1 MNLRIILIVSF
12 FVNIFADQSKW
23 FIHDDAK
30 EWNDDDGVDFMSKE
44 LLLPVKT
51 KNTQEPK
58 PVKVTRPAKPQI
70 NQLKTETVQS
80 KPATDNKK
88 TIKKASNVP
97 SVGKRNLVIDD
108 DELSSH
114 EFIIVDHSKT
124 KPKPSAKKIPVKSQS
139 VSSHNAKNKTK
150 VLPDSPNSPC
160 FDKDVNCLLAMEELL
175 AHSKKSAVAP
185 RVAFIPSVKTTTPE
199 PKAAVQAH
207 RVADNVVNAGEHA
220 QRHLLLVE
228 HEVND
233 ESDEDILNS
242 INDQQVK
249 RYRRQATG
257 EGDGG
262 SGAGFFEETTDALP
276 PAELEFS
283 ISQTITLEDTVQ
295 GPLSETDRA
304 LYSAAF
310 KKELERLYA
319 FFPGFKRVDITD
331 VTLNA
336 EGKPQVQYSIVLNG
350 AKIGAFGSTPDER
363 LANILGEI
371 KSAGNVFSESNPILG
386 SNIVP
391 PDLNLEDFNQTVSL
405 LLSDVCNADDPC
417 PAGYMCTANKTD
429 TGEYSDDTV
438 CMHACYFTKLNV
450 LCQNDAI
457 CTLDSNNEPYC
468 QCGTSHSGVF
478 CENEGAQTSDSL
490 STAEVIGITTG
501 TLLAVAACASCCF
514 FLLFCRKK
522 SGTDMEYSYYGDDD
536 NLMEGYMDQASS
548 LGISNMYIDRPRVS
562 IQPLDIY
569 NDRNLGAQA

>member
-1 MNLRIILIVSF
+1 
-12 FVNIFADQSKW
+12 
-23 FIHDDAK
+23 
-30 EWNDDDGVDFMSKE
+30 MSQE

-51 KNTQEPK
+51 KNVQKPK
-58 PVKVTRPAKPQI
+58 PVKVTGPAKPKI

-80 KPATDNKK
+80 KPATDSKK

-124 KPKPSAKKIPVKSQS
+124 KPNVVPSAKKIPVKSQS
-139 VSSHNAKNKTK
+139 VSSHNAAKSKTK
-150 VLPDSPNSPC
+150 PSPVSKTNVSPDSPCS
-160 FDKDVNCLLAMEELL
+160 DKDVNCLLAKEELL
-175 AHSKKSAVAP
+175 AHSKKAAVAP
-185 RVAFIPSVKTTTPE
+185 RVVFIPSVKTTTPE

-207 RVADNVVNAGEHA
+207 RVADNIVNAGEHA
-220 QRHLLLVE
+220 QRHLLIVE

-242 INDQQVK
+242 INDEQVR
-249 RYRRQATG
+249 RYRRQVTG
-257 EGDGG
+257 GGDGG
-262 SGAGFFEETTDALP
+262 SGAGFFEETTSALP
-276 PAELEFS
+276 ATDLEFS
-283 ISQTITLEDTVQ
+283 ISQTITLETIVE
-295 GPLSETDRA
+295 GPLSGADKA

-310 KKELERLYA
+310 KKELERLYG
-319 FFPGFKRVDITD
+319 FFPGFKRIDIKD

-336 EGKPQVQYSIVLNG
+336 DRKPQVQYSIVLD
-350 AKIGAFGSTPDER
+350 ASKIGAFGNTPEDR
-363 LANILGEI
+363 LASILGSI
-371 KSAGNVFSESNPILG
+371 NKAGNVFENANPILG
-386 SNIVP
+386 NNIIP
-391 PDLNLEDFNQTVSL
+391 PVFNLAEFNQTVTL
-405 LLSDVCNADDPC
+405 LLSDVCNADSPC
-417 PAGYMCTANKTD
+417 PVGYMCTANKTD

-450 LCQNDAI
+450 LCQNNAI
-457 CTLDSNNEPYC
+457 CSLDNNNEPYC
-468 QCGTSHSGVF
+468 QCGTSHSGLF

-522 SGTDMEYSYYGDDD
+522 SGKDMEYSYYGDDD
-536 NLMEGYMDQASS
+536 NLMEGYMDQASN

-569 NDRNLGAQA
+569 NDPKLGAHA